1 MHFVKPKEDDSAQD
15 LQSAEGSLF
24 LRVKTPAR
32 VYQIATSCE
41 HKLYR
46 EIKYHMIWW
55 IKLHQYSTLCMSTIY
70 IYSYTFVQ
78 SLRALSQFDDA
89 SETRPHYFTRP
100 DHVT

>member
-1 MHFVKPKEDDSAQD
+1 
-15 LQSAEGSLF
+15 
-24 LRVKTPAR
+24 
-32 VYQIATSCE
+32 
-41 HKLYR
+41 
-46 EIKYHMIWW
+46 MIWW